1 MAVLVTKL
9 ALFGFSVSLF
19 NDAALLNV
27 RRAIFTEASA
37 ALKQL
42 AGLSQGLPGGVPADA
57 FHGWVPG
64 GDASL
69 CIHGENTVGHRI
81 DDSVDKTNIP
91 DFMRFLVHDRIR
103 LSFAVS

>member
-1 MAVLVTKL
+1 MALLVTKL

-19 NDAALLNV
+19 NDTTLLNV

-42 AGLSQGLPGGVPADA
+42 AGLSQGFPGGVPADA

-64 GDASL
+64 RDVSL
-69 CIHGENTVGHRI
+69 CIHGKNTVGH
-81 DDSVDKTNIP
+81 
-91 DFMRFLVHDRIR
+91 
-103 LSFAVS
+103 